1 MLFKRFGLVGSP
13 DRKKQRRGS
22 AGANALQSSAAKA
35 DPSPHAINSSGESL
49 DHLPRPY
56 TLELYRQKCE
66 VFNNHILSPTMN
78 LERAFMPW
86 LLESSFNLHIL
97 PYL

>member
-1 MLFKRFGLVGSP
+1 MLFERFGLVGSP

-22 AGANALQSSAAKA
+22 AGPNALQSSAAKA
-35 DPSPHAINSSGESL
+35 GPSPHAINSSGESL

-66 VFNNHILSPTMN
+66 VVYNHILSPTMN
-78 LERAFMPW
+78 LDRAFMSW